1 MRVVQGKLGYAGIGR
16 EKTEGGI
23 CLCKCLGET
32 LSRRGNRPCKGPE
45 AGGCL
50 AVLQK
55 QRCGGQWGRDAW
67 HKGPPRFQDS
77 EETKLRGRSEQGGS
91 ELEERSGEEE

>member
-1 MRVVQGKLGYAGIGR
+1 
-16 EKTEGGI
+16 
-23 CLCKCLGET
+23 
-32 LSRRGNRPCKGPE
+32 
-45 AGGCL
+45 
-50 AVLQK
+50 VLQK